1 MEHRIKFLIGIA
13 LLTTMAC
20 IKIGAGQP
28 PPLPPCPIESLL
40 LDESFFHPDIH
51 QTGPPSRDGA
61 PMRFGVNR
69 IGVGFTSMTQG
80 GASQHVYQGRSVKE
94 AQKKFAEEVEWEFSA
109 REGWTE
115 WYVPDTFNYQ
125 SFVAD
130 QIRFSCYRHK
140 ASGVE
145 TCQAFDQYDMY
156 LIELSADMS
165 SILTYQDLERM
176 LQAIDSKVAQCL
188 AD

>member
-1 MEHRIKFLIGIA
+1 MRHRIKFLLGIA
-13 LLTTMAC
+13 LLTTMSC

-28 PPLPPCPIESLL
+28 PPPPPCPIESLL

-51 QTGPPSRDGA
+51 RTGPPSRGGA

-80 GASQHVYQGRSVKE
+80 GATQDVYQGRSVEE

-115 WYVPDTFNYQ
+115 WYIPNAFNYQ
-125 SFVAD
+125 SSVAD
-130 QIRFSCYRHK
+130 RFRFGCYRHK
-140 ASGVE
+140 TSGVE
-145 TCQAFDQYDMY
+145 TCQAFGQYNIY
-156 LIELSADMS
+156 LIKLSADMS
-165 SILTYQDLERM
+165 SILIYRDLERM
-176 LQAIDSKVAQCL
+176 LRAIDSKVAQCL
-188 AD
+188 AE